1 MEGQAEVLEEDW
13 ELEEEADGAAG
24 EAGGEK
30 ISFLNYFVKSSFFAP
45 CVIYS
50 V

>member
-24 EAGGEK
+24 RRK
-30 ISFLNYFVKSSFFAP
+30 DQLP
-45 CVIYS
+45 
-50 V
+50 